1 MKQFSLLVFL
11 CLLSSS
17 SSFPKTCCTDQSGA
31 EFIDCTCLKDNILQ
45 RNIHLVKGKS
55 HRFHWTLTDLNLA
68 NIHDNERATVKVH
81 TMACWG
87 EMATHVKGF
96 ALDFPTRTTA
106 WYTQNGTNG
115 HTKLKFPFAHS
126 NYLVTVESLAGGNFS
141 IVATTK
147 HNLVPIP
154 GQQGK
159 IELKQISQNA
169 IEVEWVAADSLFP
182 VNYQLYYNLFNNHE
196 RVVNV
201 TSTNDNVCQERGTA
215 MGPCKSERAIMNTP
229 CGCRR
234 NGILVTTIGEDGG
247 VVNTEGAAQAAQA
260 ASSATTATT
269 AKAATE
275 AEAGGISRRALVTET
290 NSGTTT
296 TTTTTT
302 TKSDAGRTTG
312 KETMLGSSSGST
324 PSSSSNGAAR
334 QEMTASGER
343 VYRAVITDL
352 PLNVPIFVNVLVVPI
367 KNDQFELA
375 YHGSSASL
383 SFDRVVSAFDATM
396 VHVYIAAGVYGI
408 VGILL
413 LVASVQRSRIYRA
426 STVWSQQLEYEVE
439 DETGKKS
446 KKMYIKVK

>member
-17 SSFPKTCCTDQSGA
+17 NSFPKTCCTDQSGV
-31 EFIDCTCLKDNILQ
+31 EFTDCTCLKDNILQ

-126 NYLVTVESLAGGNFS
+126 NYLVTVESVAGGNFS

-169 IEVEWVAADSLFP
+169 IEVKWVAADSLFP

-201 TSTNDNVCQERGTA
+201 TSTNANVCQERGTA

-247 VVNTEGAAQAAQA
+247 EVNTEGAAQAAT
-260 ASSATTATT
+260 SATIAKAATT
-269 AKAATE
+269 TATE

-290 NSGTTT
+290 KSGTTT
-296 TTTTTT
+296 TTTTT
-302 TKSDAGRTTG
+302 KSNAGKATG
-312 KETMLGSSSGST
+312 KQTMLGSSSGST

-426 STVWSQQLEYEVE
+426 STVWSQLENEVGE
-439 DETGKKS
+439 RE
-446 KKMYIKVK
+446 KVKDVH